1 MYILKIQGTAK
12 VPDYIQIRDNDFT
25 MIAYFKITNPKTA
38 LTRCN
43 LLHKSDEI
51 LEIAKGMAYG
61 NLQKLEINP

>member
-43 LLHKSDEI
+43 LIHKADEI
-51 LEIAKGMAYG
+51 LEIAKGLEYG
-61 NLQKLEINP
+61 KLEKLDINI

>member
-1 MYILKIQGTAK
+1 MYIMKIQGTAK

-43 LLHKSDEI
+43 LIHKADEI
-51 LEIAKGMAYG
+51 LEIAKGLEYG
-61 NLQKLEINP
+61 KLEKLDINI

>member
-1 MYILKIQGTAK
+1 MKIQGTAK

-43 LLHKSDEI
+43 LIHKADEI
-51 LEIAKGMAYG
+51 LEIAKGLEYG
-61 NLQKLEINP
+61 KLEKLDINI